1 MIVLI
6 DLLTIKMATAGY
18 LNKFNNKKQNDTKS
32 IVSQQSSK
40 KVISTIQ
47 LRVTQPSVKQK
58 KIY

>member
-1 MIVLI
+1 
-6 DLLTIKMATAGY
+6 MATAGY